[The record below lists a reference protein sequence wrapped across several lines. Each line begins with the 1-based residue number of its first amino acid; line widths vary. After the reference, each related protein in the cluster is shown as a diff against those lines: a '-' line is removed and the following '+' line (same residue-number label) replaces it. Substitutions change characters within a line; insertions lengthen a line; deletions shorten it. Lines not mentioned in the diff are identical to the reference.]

1 MSQEYSL
8 APRCLRNSALCRVDS
23 LNYSDHMLCRST
35 YPAILS
41 MLSLALMLG
50 CQRPNPDPVPI
61 KPIAVRLQV
70 AEGTEGAISY
80 YIEGMRETAWFGPAY
95 YFDLAEVGPT
105 FTSSGGYAIFFQVT
119 EEQESD
125 FSDLTELIIGNHMAL
140 EVDGIIYGAPV
151 INARL
156 PGACIISGEKP
167 DGLSREEY
175 NRIMSFLTIAKPEPE

>member
-70 AEGTEGAISY
+70 AEGTEGAIAY
-80 YIEGMRETAWFGPAY
+80 YLEGMRTTIWFGPAH
-95 YFDLAEVGPT
+95 YFDLAKVGP
-105 FTSSGGYAIFFQVT
+105 SSSASGGTAIFFQVT
-119 EEQESD
+119 KDQELE
-125 FSDLTELIIGNHMAL
+125 FSDLTQLIIGNDMAI
-140 EVDGIIYGAPV
+140 EVDGIICSVATV
-151 INARL
+151 NERL
-156 PGACIISGEKP
+156 PGAGIISGGL
-167 DGLSREEY
+167 DGLSMNEF
-175 NRIMSFLTIAKPEPE
+175 NRIMSFLTVAKPE